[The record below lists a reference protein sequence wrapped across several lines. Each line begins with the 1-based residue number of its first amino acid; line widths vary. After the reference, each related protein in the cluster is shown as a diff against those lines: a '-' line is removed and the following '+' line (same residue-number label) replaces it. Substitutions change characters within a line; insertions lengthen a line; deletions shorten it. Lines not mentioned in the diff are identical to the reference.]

1 MSIFSYFRQDG
12 AKKDV
17 KTSHKATDIQR
28 FLNYTASSHLNSQVS
43 ASSDKRQCDAFE
55 NAPLFSLAAQTA
67 AEELSCRMSNAQL
80 IPQYGLI
87 GTREDV
93 DELATAPEDQL
104 IMANMNVPWSAF
116 ICGSQGAGKSHTL
129 SCLLEACLIHNNPT
143 GTLSHPM
150 AGLVFHFDK
159 FTSGSATQICEAAY
173 LCSAGIP
180 VKVLVA
186 PSNIW
191 NMDRMYRDVPGI
203 AEERY
208 HLQVVPL
215 YLDDSKLS
223 ISTMLKL
230 MAFDSTGSGTPLYM
244 EVVTRIIREISM
256 EGSHFT
262 YSLFKD
268 RLSATKLFRDQETA
282 LNMRLQLLDTFLTPE
297 LTPHLKK
304 PSAAEQDIWD
314 FQPGTLT
321 IVDLSDPFLSSGDAC
336 SLFSI
341 CLSIFLEERSNC
353 SRVVALDEAH
363 KFMTQSGAANV
374 LTEDLTSV
382 IRQQRHIST
391 RVFIATQ
398 EPTLSPTL
406 IDLSNATFVHRF
418 SSPAWFRTLK
428 GHLTGAMGKCGSAS
442 PQQELDVFQSITELQ
457 TGEALVFC
465 PTAQTRVLR
474 EKDTVIN
481 KSLGSRFMRIIIRKR
496 VTFDGGVSLVA
507 TATPHATRPSHQ
519 IKDGRIKMH
528 NPVSRISEKE
538 KQNTSN
544 SNTLPLTQHDRH
556 AQTKIDIPDR
566 SLHVANP
573 QNKRPSSNQVA
584 SSSLLTSHK
593 PNQAKVVTSN
603 KVKVESRKQFI
614 SLANRYADRLAEE
627 KSWDHSTRLIRSE
640 RQSHLE
646 TFKTTL
652 VQVQPN
658 VCSDDEVK
666 SIFFNAIGAKLVRHK
681 LIFETKRLGLMRS
694 MQVKLRTA

>member
-1 MSIFSYFRQDG
+1 MSILSYLRQGGVNVHKRKENKVQQQVKLPRPDNSKGG
-12 AKKDV
+12 ANNDV
-17 KTSHKATDIQR
+17 EISHKAPDIQR
-28 FLNYTASSHLNSQVS
+28 FLDYTASSHLNSQVS
-43 ASSDKRQCDAFE
+43 ASSDKRQCDAFA
-55 NAPLFSLAAQTA
+55 NAPIFSLAAQNA
-67 AEELSCRMSNAQL
+67 AEELSCRMSNTQL

-93 DELATAPEDQL
+93 NELTTAPEDQL

-116 ICGSQGAGKSHTL
+116 ICGSQGA
-129 SCLLEACLIHNNPT
+129 

-191 NMDRMYRDVPGI
+191 HMDRMYRDLPGI

-208 HLQVVPL
+208 HPEVAPL

-223 ISTMLKL
+223 ISTLLKL

-256 EGSHFT
+256 EGRHFT

-268 RLSATKLFRDQETA
+268 RLSATKLFQTQETA

-297 LTPHLKK
+297 LTPHLRK
-304 PSAAEQDIWD
+304 PSAAEQNIWD

-341 CLSIFLEERSNC
+341 CLSIFLEERSHC
-353 SRVVALDEAH
+353 SRVIALDEAH
-363 KFMTQSGAANV
+363 KFLTQSGAANA

-391 RVFIATQ
+391 RVFTATQ
-398 EPTLSPTL
+398 EPTLSSSL

-428 GHLTGAMGKCGSAS
+428 GHLTGAMGKSDSAS
-442 PQQELDVFQSITELQ
+442 PQQESDVFQSITELQ

-465 PTAQTRVLR
+465 PTAQTRVLS
-474 EKDTVIN
+474 KKGTVIN
-481 KSLGSRFMRIIIRKR
+481 QSLGSRFMRVMMRRR

-507 TATPHATRPSHQ
+507 TAKSHATRPSHQ
-519 IKDGRIKMH
+519 IEDNRIKMH
-528 NPVSRISEKE
+528 NPASRISVKGKE
-538 KQNTSN
+538 NPSN
-544 SNTLPLTQHDRH
+544 SNTLPLTQLDRH
-556 AQTKIDIPDR
+556 AQAENDIPDR
-566 SLHVANP
+566 SLHARSP
-573 QNKRPSSNQVA
+573 QYKRPSSKQVA
-584 SSSLLTSHK
+584 SPSISTRQK
-593 PNQAKVVTSN
+593 PDQTKVVTKI
-603 KVKVESRKQFI
+603 KVKVESRKEII
-614 SLANRYADRLAEE
+614 SLAYCYADRLAEQ
-627 KSWDHSTRLIRSE
+627 KSWDHTTHLNESE
-640 RQSHLE
+640 RQSHLM
-646 TFKTTL
+646 TFKTMFE
-652 VQVQPN
+652 QQPK
-658 VCSDDEVK
+658 VCSTSEVK
-666 SIFFNAIGAKLVRHK
+666 QLFFCALGAKLAN
-681 LIFETKRLGLMRS
+681 
-694 MQVKLRTA
+694 LRVT

>member
-1 MSIFSYFRQDG
+1 MSIFSYFRQDR
-12 AKKDV
+12 ANNNV
-17 KTSHKATDIQR
+17 KTSHKAPDIQR
-28 FLNYTASSHLNSQVS
+28 FLDYTTSSHLNSQVS
-43 ASSDKRQCDAFE
+43 ASSDKRQCDAFA

-67 AEELSCRMSNAQL
+67 AEELSCRTSNAQL

-93 DELATAPEDQL
+93 DELTAAPEDQF

-129 SCLLEACLIHNNPT
+129 SCLLEACLIQNNPT
-143 GTLSHPM
+143 GTLSHPI

-159 FTSGSATQICEAAY
+159 FTSDSATQICEAAY

-191 NMDRMYRDVPGI
+191 NMDSKYRDLPGI
-203 AEERY
+203 AEDRP
-208 HLQVVPL
+208 HPQVAPL

-223 ISTMLKL
+223 ISTLLKL

-262 YSLFKD
+262 YGLFKD
-268 RLSATKLFRDQETA
+268 RLSATKLFQTQETA

-297 LTPHLKK
+297 LTPHLRK

-321 IVDLSDPFLSSGDAC
+321 IVDLSDPFLSSDDAC

-341 CLSIFLEERSNC
+341 CLSIFLEERYNC

-363 KFMTQSGAANV
+363 KFLTQSGAANV

-382 IRQQRHIST
+382 VRQQRHIST
-391 RVFIATQ
+391 RVFTATQ
-398 EPTLSPTL
+398 EPTLSSSL
-406 IDLSNATFVHRF
+406 INLSNATFVHRF

-428 GHLTGAMGKCGSAS
+428 GHLTGAMGKSDSAS
-442 PQQELDVFQSITELQ
+442 PQQESDVFQSITELQ

-474 EKDTVIN
+474 EKNTVIN
-481 KSLGSRFMRIIIRKR
+481 QSLGSRFMRVMMRKR

-507 TATPHATRPSHQ
+507 TAKPHATRPSHQ
-519 IKDGRIKMH
+519 IENGRIKMH
-528 NPVSRISEKE
+528 NPAPRISKKE
-538 KQNTSN
+538 KTNTPN

-556 AQTKIDIPDR
+556 AQTKNNIPDR
-566 SLHVANP
+566 SLQARNP
-573 QNKRPSSNQVA
+573 QSKRSSSNQVT
-584 SSSLLTSHK
+584 SSSLSTSQK
-593 PNQAKVVTSN
+593 PDQAKVATNN
-603 KVKVESRKQFI
+603 KVKVKSRKQII
-614 SLANRYADRLAEE
+614 SLAQRYADRLAEQ
-627 KSWDHSTRLIRSE
+627 KSRDHTTLLNEPE
-640 RQSHLE
+640 RQSHLM
-646 TFKTTL
+646 TFKTTFE
-652 VQVQPN
+652 QEPK
-658 VCSDDEVK
+658 VCSTSDVK
-666 SIFFNAIGAKLVRHK
+666 HLFLSVLGDKLGDLNNFKGSYPTVV
-681 LIFETKRLGLMRS
+681 ETK
-694 MQVKLRTA
+694 

>member
-1 MSIFSYFRQDG
+1 MSILSYLRQGGVNVHKRKENKVQQQVKLPRPDNSKGG
-12 AKKDV
+12 ANNDV
-17 KTSHKATDIQR
+17 EISHKASDIQR
-28 FLNYTASSHLNSQVS
+28 FLDYTASSHLNSQVS
-43 ASSDKRQCDAFE
+43 ASSDKRQCDAFA
-55 NAPLFSLAAQTA
+55 NAPIFSLAAQNA
-67 AEELSCRMSNAQL
+67 AEELSCRMSNTQL

-93 DELATAPEDQL
+93 NELTTAPEDQL

-129 SCLLEACLIHNNPT
+129 SCLLEACLIQNNPT

-191 NMDRMYRDVPGI
+191 HMDRMYRDLPGI

-208 HLQVVPL
+208 HPEVAPL

-223 ISTMLKL
+223 ISTLPKL

-256 EGSHFT
+256 EGRHFT

-268 RLSATKLFRDQETA
+268 RLSATKLFQTQETA

-297 LTPHLKK
+297 LTPHLRK
-304 PSAAEQDIWD
+304 PSAAEQNIWD

-336 SLFSI
+336 T
-341 CLSIFLEERSNC
+341 N
-353 SRVVALDEAH
+353 A
-363 KFMTQSGAANV
+363 

-391 RVFIATQ
+391 RVFTATQ
-398 EPTLSPTL
+398 EPTLSSSL

-428 GHLTGAMGKCGSAS
+428 GHLTGAMGKSDSAS
-442 PQQELDVFQSITELQ
+442 PQQESDVFQSITELQ

-465 PTAQTRVLR
+465 PTAQTRVLS
-474 EKDTVIN
+474 KKGTVIN
-481 KSLGSRFMRIIIRKR
+481 QSLGSRFMRVMMRRR

-507 TATPHATRPSHQ
+507 TAKSHATRPSHQ
-519 IKDGRIKMH
+519 IEDNRIKMH
-528 NPVSRISEKE
+528 NPASRISVKGKE
-538 KQNTSN
+538 NPSN
-544 SNTLPLTQHDRH
+544 SNTLPLTQLDRH
-556 AQTKIDIPDR
+556 AQAENDIPDR
-566 SLHVANP
+566 SLHARSP
-573 QNKRPSSNQVA
+573 QYKRPSSNQVA
-584 SSSLLTSHK
+584 SPSLSTRQK
-593 PNQAKVVTSN
+593 PDQTEVVTKI
-603 KVKVESRKQFI
+603 KVKVESRKEII
-614 SLANRYADRLAEE
+614 SLAYCYADRLAEQ
-627 KSWDHSTRLIRSE
+627 KSWDHTTHLNESE
-640 RQSHLE
+640 RQSHLM
-646 TFKTTL
+646 TFKTMFE
-652 VQVQPN
+652 QQPK
-658 VCSDDEVK
+658 VCSTSEVK
-666 SIFFNAIGAKLVRHK
+666 QLFFCALGAKLVRNK
-681 LIFETKRLGLMRS
+681 LIFDTKRPRLIHS
-694 MQVKLRTA
+694 IQANLRVT